1 MSSVDRFAV
10 YVQGLT
16 SQPFRCIS
24 AQGVYISV
32 YTRALIGRGACLH
45 ESPSRVCI
53 ILLVSISGY
62 AITHNFN
69 H

>member
-24 AQGVYISV
+24 RSLYIHLYACSDWLRGVFALESVAGLRHPFGVYI
-32 YTRALIGRGACLH
+32 RLCDHA
-45 ESPSRVCI
+45 
-53 ILLVSISGY
+53 
-62 AITHNFN
+62 
-69 H
+69 